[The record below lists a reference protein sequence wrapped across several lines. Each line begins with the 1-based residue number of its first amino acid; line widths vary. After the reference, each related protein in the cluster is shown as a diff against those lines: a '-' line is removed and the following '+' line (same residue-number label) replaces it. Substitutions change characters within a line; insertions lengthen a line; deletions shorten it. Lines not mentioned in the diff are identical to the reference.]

1 MPTPASSAGRAW
13 AVAAFGAALTL
24 IAFVFDAAPL
34 FVAGVAFTAIGLAAP
49 AWVWASAHGAA
60 ASRSLQTE
68 RVIEDE
74 LLEATIQVRR
84 GRLGLPGA
92 EVHDPLAGTPISLS
106 GPLAPLVG
114 GRRANVR
121 IVASFARRGLHTLA
135 PPSLIVR
142 DPLDLA
148 CAVRVDPAPA
158 QRLLVLPR
166 TERVRWLRG
175 DRGRRS
181 DQPDGDTHSD
191 ALAAVDI
198 DGLRPYRPG
207 TPASRIHWPAVA
219 RGAGLLERRLQ
230 ADGDARPLVLL
241 DARGPGPIELLDA
254 AVRAA
259 ASLTLELARLG
270 GCGLLLPG
278 ERRVTAIDRNLSGWP
293 AAHVRLALVQGGPET
308 RPPALGVLGGRLGPV
323 FYVAAQPLERL
334 PAQLASMTRGSA
346 TLVVPADSL
355 SDGKL
360 RGMRKTP
367 VASFEVAGCRGFVL
381 GARRATSPGFRAPA
395 SAA

>member
-1 MPTPASSAGRAW
+1 MPAPASSAGRAW

-34 FVAGVAFTAIGLAAP
+34 FVAGVAFAAIGLAAP
-49 AWVWASAHGAA
+49 AWVWASARGAA

-74 LLEATIQVRR
+74 PLEAIIQVCR

-106 GPLAPLVG
+106 GPLAPLFG

-121 IVASFARRGLHTLA
+121 IIASFPRRGSHTLA

-142 DPLDLA
+142 DPLGLA
-148 CAVRVDPAPA
+148 HAVRVDHAPS

-181 DQPDGDTHSD
+181 EQPDGETHSD

-207 TPASRIHWPAVA
+207 TSASRIHWPAVA

-230 ADGDARPLVLL
+230 SDGDARPLVVL
-241 DARGPGPIELLDA
+241 DARGPGPLELLDA

-259 ASLTLELARLG
+259 ASVTLELARLG

-278 ERRVTAIDRNLSGWP
+278 ERRVTAIDPNLSNWP
-293 AAHVRLALVQGGPET
+293 AVHVRLALVQGGPET
-308 RPPALGVLGGRLGPV
+308 RPPALGVLGGRVGPV
-323 FYVAAQPLERL
+323 FYIAAQPLERL
-334 PAQLASMTRGSA
+334 AAQLAGTTRGNA
-346 TLVVPADSL
+346 TLVVPVENL
-355 SDGKL
+355 IDGKL
-360 RGMRKTP
+360 PGLRATA
-367 VASFEVAGCRGFVL
+367 VASFEVSGCRGFVL
-381 GARRATSPGFRAPA
+381 GARRTNPRVGARAG
-395 SAA
+395 AA

>member
-1 MPTPASSAGRAW
+1 MPTQASSAGRAW
-13 AVAAFGAALTL
+13 AVATLGAALTV

-34 FVAGVAFTAIGLAAP
+34 FVAGVAFAAIGLAAP
-49 AWVWASAHGAA
+49 AWVWASARGAT

-74 LLEATIQVRR
+74 PLEATIQVRR

-92 EVHDPLAGTPISLS
+92 EVRDALAGTPISLS

-114 GRRANVR
+114 SRRANVR
-121 IVASFARRGLHTLA
+121 IVVSFPRRGVHTLA

-148 CAVRVDPAPA
+148 RAVRVDPAPA

-181 DQPDGDTHSD
+181 GQPEGDTHSD

-230 ADGDARPLVLL
+230 SDGDVRPLVVL

-259 ASLTLELARLG
+259 ASVTLELARLG

-278 ERRVTAIDRNLSGWP
+278 ERRVTAIDPNLSNWP
-293 AAHVRLALVQGGPET
+293 AAHVRLALVRGGPQT

-346 TLVVPADSL
+346 TLVAPVECL
-355 SDGKL
+355 HDGRL

-367 VASFEVAGCRGFVL
+367 LTSFEVAGCRGFML
-381 GARRATSPGFRAPA
+381 GARNSRVGAPA
-395 SAA
+395 GPA

>member
-1 MPTPASSAGRAW
+1 MPTQANSAGRAW
-13 AVAAFGAALTL
+13 AVVALGVALTL
-24 IAFVFDAAPL
+24 IAFVFDAGPL
-34 FVAGVAFTAIGLAAP
+34 FVAGLAFAAIGLAAP
-49 AWVWASAHGAA
+49 AWVWASAHGAVV
-60 ASRSLQTE
+60 SRHLQTE

-74 LLEATIQVRR
+74 PLEATIRVRR

-92 EVHDPLAGTPISLS
+92 EVHDALAGTAILLS

-121 IVASFARRGLHTLA
+121 IIASFPRRGLHTLA
-135 PPSLIVR
+135 PPALVVR

-148 CAVRVDPAPA
+148 RVVRVDRVPAH
-158 QRLLVLPR
+158 RLLVLPR

-175 DRGRRS
+175 DRGRS
-181 DQPDGDTHSD
+181 EQPDGDTHSD

-207 TPASRIHWPAVA
+207 TSASRIHWPAVA

-230 ADGDARPLVLL
+230 SDGDARPLVVL

-259 ASLTLELARLG
+259 ASVTLELARMG

-278 ERRVTAIDRNLSGWP
+278 ERRVTAIDPNLSTWP

-308 RPPALGVLGGRLGPV
+308 GPPALGVLRGRVGPV
-323 FYVAAQPLERL
+323 FYVVAQPLERL
-334 PAQLASMTRGSA
+334 PAQLVSMTRGSA
-346 TLVVPADSL
+346 VLVVPVQAL
-355 SDGKL
+355 SDGEL
-360 RGMRKTP
+360 RGMRNAP
-367 VASFEVAGCRGFVL
+367 RVSFEVAGCRGFAL
-381 GARRATSPGFRAPA
+381 GARRASSRVGAPA
-395 SAA
+395 VAT

>member
-1 MPTPASSAGRAW
+1 MPTLASSAVRAW

-34 FVAGVAFTAIGLAAP
+34 FVAGVAFAAIGLAAP

-68 RVIEDE
+68 RVIEHE
-74 LLEATIQVRR
+74 PLEATIRVRR

-92 EVHDPLAGTPISLS
+92 EVHDVLARTPISLS
-106 GPLAPLVG
+106 GPLAPLFG
-114 GRRANVR
+114 GRSANVR
-121 IVASFARRGLHTLA
+121 IVTSFPRRGSHTLA

-148 CAVRVDPAPA
+148 HVVRVDPAPA

-181 DQPDGDTHSD
+181 EQPDGDTHSD

-207 TPASRIHWPAVA
+207 TSASRIHWPAVA
-219 RGAGLLERRLQ
+219 RGAGLLERRLHS
-230 ADGDARPLVLL
+230 DGDARPLVVL

-259 ASLTLELARLG
+259 ASVTLELARKG

-278 ERRVTAIDRNLSGWP
+278 ERRVTAIDPNLSNWP
-293 AAHVRLALVQGGPET
+293 AAHVRLALVQGGPEI

-323 FYVAAQPLERL
+323 FYVAAQPFERL
-334 PAQLASMTRGSA
+334 AAQLASSTRGSA
-346 TLVVPADSL
+346 TLVVPL
-355 SDGKL
+355 ENLTDGKL
-360 RGMRKTP
+360 PGMRAP
-367 VASFEVAGCRGFVL
+367 AVASFEVSGCRGFVL
-381 GARRATSPGFRAPA
+381 GAGASNSRVSARAG
-395 SAA
+395 AA

>member
-1 MPTPASSAGRAW
+1 MPTQASSAGRAC
-13 AVAAFGAALTL
+13 AVAALGAGMTL
-24 IAFVFDAAPL
+24 IAYLFDAAPL
-34 FVAGVAFTAIGLAAP
+34 FVAGVAFAAIGLAAP
-49 AWVWASAHGAA
+49 AWVWASAHGAV
-60 ASRSLQTE
+60 ASRSLQAE

-74 LLEATIQVRR
+74 PLEATIQVRR
-84 GRLGLPGA
+84 GLLGLPGA
-92 EVHDPLAGTPISLS
+92 EVHDVLAGRPISLS
-106 GPLAPLVG
+106 GPLALLVG
-114 GRRANVR
+114 ARSANVR
-121 IVASFARRGLHTLA
+121 IVASFPRRGLHTLA
-135 PPSLIVR
+135 PPSLVVH

-148 CAVRVDPAPA
+148 RVVRVDPAPA

-175 DRGRRS
+175 DRGRS
-181 DQPDGDTHSD
+181 SQQPDGDTHSD

-207 TPASRIHWPAVA
+207 TSASRIHWPAVA
-219 RGAGLLERRLQ
+219 RGAGLLERRLRS
-230 ADGDARPLVLL
+230 DGDARPLVVL

-259 ASLTLELARLG
+259 ASMTLELARVG

-278 ERRVTAIDRNLSGWP
+278 ERRVTSIDPKLSNWP
-293 AAHVRLALVQGGPET
+293 AAHVRLALVQGGPDT
-308 RPPALGVLGGRLGPV
+308 RPPALGILGGRLGPV

-346 TLVVPADSL
+346 TLVVPVESL
-355 SDGKL
+355 GDGKL
-360 RGMRKTP
+360 WGMRKTP

-381 GARRATSPGFRAPA
+381 GARRANSRVSARAG
-395 SAA
+395 AA

>member
-1 MPTPASSAGRAW
+1 MPAEASSAGRAF

-34 FVAGVAFTAIGLAAP
+34 FVAGVAFAVIGLVAP
-49 AWVWASAHGAA
+49 AWVWASAQGVVAT
-60 ASRSLQTE
+60 RSLETE
-68 RVIEDE
+68 RVIEGDT
-74 LLEATIQVRR
+74 LEATIQVRR

-92 EVHDPLAGTPISLS
+92 EVHDSLAGAPIWLS
-106 GPLAPLVG
+106 GPLAPLFG
-114 GRRANVR
+114 GRSANVR
-121 IVASFARRGLHTLA
+121 IIASFPRRGMHTLR
-135 PPSLIVR
+135 PTSLIVR

-148 CAVRVDPAPA
+148 RAVRVSDAPA

-166 TERVRWLRG
+166 TERVRWLGGVRH
-175 DRGRRS
+175 RTS
-181 DQPDGDTHSD
+181 QQPHGDTHAD

-230 ADGDARPLVLL
+230 SDGDARPLVVL

-278 ERRVTAIDRNLSGWP
+278 DRRVTMIDPNLSNWP
-293 AAHVRLALVQGGPET
+293 AAHVRLALVAGGPET
-308 RPPALGVLGGRLGPV
+308 PGPALGILGGRLGPL

-334 PAQLASMTRGSA
+334 PAQLAGMTRGSA
-346 TLVVPADSL
+346 TLVVPLPSL

-367 VASFEVAGCRGFVL
+367 AAGFEVAGCRGFGL
-381 GARRATSPGFRAPA
+381 GARRANARVGA
-395 SAA
+395 SAVAT